1 MTANTP
7 GIEVT
12 PIYTYPDE
20 RTNVTFYTD
29 VRIPDRYRLGKVNG
43 GLEIMTAAL
52 RLEQGGAGFINL
64 HRHVL
69 EHAIEWA
76 KTKSPGG
83 KAPIEDVQV
92 RRVLARVA
100 TKLVVSD
107 IIFRRSLFVR
117 ASGGVDLAYGPMSKL
132 FSTEAFLRDST
143 DLLDLTAPY
152 SLLKGRHGLGMI
164 EAAHRHGAATTIYGG
179 TSEVQRSQVA
189 EKRLGMARS
198 R

>member
-1 MTANTP
+1 
-7 GIEVT
+7 
-12 PIYTYPDE
+12 
-20 RTNVTFYTD
+20 
-29 VRIPDRYRLGKVNG
+29 VNG

-52 RLEQGGAGFINL
+52 RLEQGGAGFIGP
-64 HRHVL
+64 HRHAL
-69 EHAIEWA
+69 EQAVEWA
-76 KTKSPGG
+76 KTKSAG
-83 KAPIEDVQV
+83 KAPIEDESV

-152 SLLKGRHGLGMI
+152 SLLKRNRRIGMPRARQFM
-164 EAAHRHGAATTIYGG
+164 AAPARCSAARWRKNASAWPAAVKY
-179 TSEVQRSQVA
+179 EP
-189 EKRLGMARS
+189 LLW
-198 R
+198 